1 MCFMAIWLRWL
12 ISGVAGSR
20 VALCARHGTELLK
33 GSQHVELGALLD
45 DLAARQSIERHALR
59 DDGLARRWVR
69 AMAR

>member
-1 MCFMAIWLRWL
+1 
-12 ISGVAGSR
+12 
-20 VALCARHGTELLK
+20 LLK
-33 GSQHVELGALLD
+33 DSQHVELGALLD